1 MKRPPDTGALS
12 LAAKLRL
19 VAEIVAAYGRVRWW
33 LTRSTVP
40 ATVARVRSQVP
51 RPDSGVTDG
60 QAAAFRLA
68 RAVGRTLDPLPADS
82 RCLMRSLVLTALLS
96 HRGIGSTLVIGT
108 RSLPD
113 FTAHAW
119 VEVGGR
125 PVLPNGGGEY
135 GRLVEI

>member
-1 MKRPPDTGALS
+1 MTQASDTGALS

-40 ATVARVRSQVP
+40 DTVARVRSRVP
-51 RPDSGVTDG
+51 RPDFGVTDG
-60 QAAAFRLA
+60 QAAAFRLGH
-68 RAVGRTLDPLPADS
+68 AVGRTLDPLPADS

-108 RSLPD
+108 RTVPD
-113 FTAHAW
+113 FAAHAW

-125 PVLPNGGGEY
+125 AVLPDGRGEY

>member
-1 MKRPPDTGALS
+1 MTRHPDTAALS

-19 VAEIVAAYGRVRWW
+19 VAEIVAAYTRVRWW
-33 LTRSTVP
+33 LTRGTVP
-40 ATVARVRSQVP
+40 DTVARVRSRAPRSDVDVVGVP
-51 RPDSGVTDG
+51 PVV
-60 QAAAFRLA
+60 FRLA

-108 RSLPD
+108 RTVPD
-113 FTAHAW
+113 FAAHAW
-119 VEVGGR
+119 VEVGGHA
-125 PVLPNGGGEY
+125 VLPDGRGEY

>member
-1 MKRPPDTGALS
+1 MKRPPDTSALS
-12 LAAKLRL
+12 LPAKLQL
-19 VAEIVAAYGRVRWW
+19 VAEIVTAYGRVRWW

-40 ATVARVRSQVP
+40 ATVARVRRGVP
-51 RPDSGVTDG
+51 RLDSGVTDG

-68 RAVGRTLDPLPADS
+68 RAVGRTLGPLPADS

-113 FTAHAW
+113 FAAHAW
-119 VEVGGR
+119 VEVDGR
-125 PVLPNGGGEY
+125 AVLPDGRGEY
-135 GRLVEI
+135 GRLVEM